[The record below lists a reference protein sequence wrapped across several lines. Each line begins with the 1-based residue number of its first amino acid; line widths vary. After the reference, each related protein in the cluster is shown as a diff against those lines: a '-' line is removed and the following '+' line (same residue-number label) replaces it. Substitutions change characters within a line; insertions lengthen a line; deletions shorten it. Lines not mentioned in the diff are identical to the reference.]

1 MKKPERLRLNVRK
14 AKNSTPFSRAQ
25 AAGFKLPILIC
36 LAGLIPLGSAL
47 ECYVCKAQDS
57 NFDKCVKTTIQCRQ
71 HEDTCRSFIHWSQPR
86 YWTPR
91 SERIFSIDK
100 SCTTR
105 LECENEQ
112 QSLGLQC
119 MRDWYRDWKC
129 TESWS
134 LECTTEYGPSCCG
147 LHCDPGS
154 CSSEGVN
161 LPPCD
166 SIIISHGHIV
176 HHSL

>member
-1 MKKPERLRLNVRK
+1 MNLN
-14 AKNSTPFSRAQ
+14 Q
-25 AAGFKLPILIC
+25 ILIC

-129 TESWS
+129 TE
-134 LECTTEYGPSCCG
+134 CCQGDRCNYYVTLGASSVQLSMG
-147 LHCDPGS
+147 LL
-154 CSSEGVN
+154 VAAFTVIQV
-161 LPPCD
+161 L
-166 SIIISHGHIV
+166 V
-176 HHSL
+176 HLRA